1 MICILDHNEK
11 TFAESLSRFGRR
23 NDWLIEQEL
32 LDHWLFEYRQPQLYE
47 DKVRISFRIRELTK
61 YLQAKGK

>member
-11 TFAESLSRFGRR
+11 IFAESLSRFERR
-23 NDWLIEQEL
+23 NDWSVEHEL
-32 LDHWLFEYRQPQLYE
+32 LDHWLFEYRLPQLYK
-47 DKVRISFRIRELTK
+47 DKVKISFRIRELTK